1 MFKTLTNVRKLQYT
15 GEIVLKNDIKGIK
28 KKEEFN
34 QRYEIRKVRYF
45 DKDKQLTSKQRLT
58 NHKIRV
64 INISAW
70 RIIFLTEVIVRIVSL
85 IKSSKSIRYPKSN

>member
-34 QRYEIRKVRYF
+34 QRYEIGKVRYF
-45 DKDKQLTSKQRLT
+45 DKD
-58 NHKIRV
+58 N
-64 INISAW
+64 N
-70 RIIFLTEVIVRIVSL
+70 
-85 IKSSKSIRYPKSN
+85 